1 MAVDVQEW
9 ASGPEVGMPTVLVPA
24 DVEVAQVWGAGD
36 YAVTADGQR
45 FLVKTR
51 VEEDDRRIHV
61 LLNWTS
67 LLE

>member
-24 DVEVAQVWGAGD
+24 DKAMVEVGGRDD

-51 VEEDDRRIHV
+51 VEDDDRRIHV